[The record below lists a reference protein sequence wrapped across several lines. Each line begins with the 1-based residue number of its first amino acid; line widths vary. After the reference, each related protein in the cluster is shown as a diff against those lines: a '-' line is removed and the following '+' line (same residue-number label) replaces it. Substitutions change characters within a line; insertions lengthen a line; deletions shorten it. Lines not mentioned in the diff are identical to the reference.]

1 VARRKLGK
9 KILQVSKKWEK
20 AHCGASTEKFIKGHL
35 LRYSEE
41 NPMASEYMKQDRAE
55 EIIDGFKTG
64 HIFSVQFVKKNGDI
78 REMVCRKSVRKGVK
92 GTGAGWGEG
101 ALKPLRTVF
110 DMSRNGFRTI
120 PTDRIISMKVGGVVY
135 HA

>member
-1 VARRKLGK
+1 M
-9 KILQVSKKWEK
+9 QVF
-20 AHCGASTEKFIKGHL
+20 GGFTEKFIKGKP
-35 LRYSEE
+35 LRYSEGTSMSRE
-41 NPMASEYMKQDRAE
+41 FMKQDRAE

-64 HIFSVQFVKKNGDI
+64 HIFSVQFVKKNGEI
-78 REMVCRKSVRKGVK
+78 RDMVCRKSVRKGVK

-120 PTDRIISMKVGGVVY
+120 PTDRILSMKVGGTVY